1 MCAEENLW
9 TASGQNL
16 FIPPLKF
23 EDLNWRRRRQWSP
36 VQWWLPSLDG
46 SVCRAPE
53 ETKALSLSR
62 SINQD
67 LMCIKFSIK
76 NTGWYCQD
84 ASHFYQRSAKI
95 SNRSFAVEF
104 FSFDT
109 TQALTQARGHAFH
122 EALHFRSGYWRYW
135 MLLLWFSNAEWDT
148 FWIPSC
154 ITVSSDSSWFL
165 CRQCLIM
172 ECLKI
177 GKVEKEPCCLI
188 SAPKGQKLSY
198 SN

>member
-23 EDLNWRRRRQWSP
+23 EDLNWRRRRQWR
-36 VQWWLPSLDG
+36 VVRWWLPYLDSL
-46 SVCRAPE
+46 VCRAPE

-62 SINQD
+62 SINQG

-76 NTGWYCQD
+76 NTGWYCQE
-84 ASHFYQRSAKI
+84 ALHCYQRSAKI
-95 SNRSFAVEF
+95 SNCSFAVEL

-109 TQALTQARGHAFH
+109 TQALTQVRGHAFH
-122 EALHFRSGYWRYW
+122 DALQFSSGYLR
-135 MLLLWFSNAEWDT
+135 FSNTEWVT
-148 FWIPSC
+148 FWIPIC

-177 GKVEKEPCCLI
+177 GEVEKEPRGLI
-188 SAPKGQKLSY
+188 SAQKGQKLSY